1 MRTVGETKKWG
12 RVAERRRFAAFVVS
26 GLGFTGHAQEHWKST
41 VDGDLAAGRSID
53 YALLRRAADKH
64 LRDRLMVEFGI
75 SEDEVDVYLP
85 SDDVYAPSDESESSD
100 ESDG

>member
-1 MRTVGETKKWG
+1 MRSAGETKKWG

-26 GLGFTGHAQEHWKST
+26 GLGFTGHAQEHWKNA

-64 LRDRLMVEFGI
+64 LRDRLVVEFGL
-75 SEDEVDVYLP
+75 SEDDVETFLP
-85 SDDVYAPSDESESSD
+85 PEEWPETNGVN
-100 ESDG
+100 GG

>member
-1 MRTVGETKKWG
+1 MGSPSEVKKWG
-12 RVAERRRFAAFVVS
+12 RVAERRRFAAFVVA

-64 LRDRLMVEFGI
+64 LRDRLIVEFGI
-75 SEDEVDVYLP
+75 SEEDVDTYLP
-85 SDDVYAPSDESESSD
+85 SDDVYAPSDESE
-100 ESDG
+100 G